1 MADPIRIGA
10 PDGTVIEF
18 PSGTGDD
25 VIKRV
30 MAQNFPAQAPSPQA
44 PATAAP
50 AHHDKGWLESADDLV
65 RAVAN
70 GMTFGLADR
79 FAAAASS
86 ATGIGGQPMGLK
98 DLVTGAGNDYASNL
112 ERERRRTDAFREEHP
127 YIAPGLN
134 MVGSMAVP
142 MGAIGAAAKG
152 GSLGIKT
159 LRAYAAGGG
168 IGTIAGALESRDWTD
183 PGQVARDAVVGG
195 LGGATIGA
203 VIPGAS
209 RVIGKGVEAVTNA
222 VRGRADGMSRSATN
236 HLVDAMR
243 ADTPAAAQAE
253 LRRLGPD
260 AMMADAGPAFL
271 GKTQGASLNSDEG
284 RNVIFNALE
293 ARDKGTNQR
302 IMSDV
307 EHALGPAEDPQTVTN
322 NIINTRSRLDEAN
335 YGHAFQNNPQ
345 VRTAPLMINIEDA
358 ILSSPERSAERR
370 ALENLQQ
377 MLTRDQRVPRL
388 GADGRQ
394 MHDTNNQPLFDTI
407 RVNQGSAEVLHKVKQ
422 ELDNVIEHELPGLG
436 VQAGALRNKEGALK
450 RFRFELNQAIEDQVP
465 GYAHANEVSA
475 RLAQRAEAVKAG
487 TQYLGEGKTTPSPAR
502 FQDEFEQRELG
513 ERIALGKGSR
523 GDIERQLGTKA
534 NDLVALKQALQG
546 EGGWN
551 TAKIGIVHG
560 DDAANELMA
569 SVDRNLKFR
578 DTHNKVSQ
586 NSQTEIRRAAR
597 EQMKPGAESKDLPIV
612 NPSST
617 ITGALATLAKRYI
630 AEPAWS
636 ALTHVDPTRSYGEI
650 GRIVTAQGAE
660 RDRHFQAILD
670 AMNRRDGNAAVA
682 SKLGDRGT
690 LAAAIVANAL
700 LDDQKKKRIYVSPY
714 RGD

>member
-10 PDGTVIEF
+10 PDGTVVEF

-30 MAQNFPAQAPSPQA
+30 MAQNFPAQAAAAQA

-50 AHHDKGWLESADDLV
+50 AHHEKGWMESADDLV

-79 FAAAASS
+79 FAAAATA
-86 ATGIGGQPMGLK
+86 ATGIGGQPKDVK

-112 ERERRRTDAFREEHP
+112 DRERRRTDAFREEHP
-127 YIAPGLN
+127 IIATGANLAGGL
-134 MVGSMAVP
+134 AVP
-142 MGAIGAAAKG
+142 IGAVGAAAKG
-152 GSLGIKT
+152 ASLGAKT
-159 LRAYAAGGG
+159 LLSGGAGAG
-168 IGTIAGALESRDWTD
+168 IGAVQGALESRDWTD
-183 PGQVARDAVVGG
+183 PTQVAKDAV
-195 LGGATIGA
+195 IGA
-203 VIPGAS
+203 GSGAILGAAIPGVS
-209 RVIGKGVEAVTNA
+209 RAVGTGVSAVANA
-222 VRGRADGMSRSATN
+222 IRGRADGLSRSATN

-243 ADTPAAAQAE
+243 ADTPAAARGE
-253 LRRLGPD
+253 LDRLGPN

-307 EHALGPAEDPQTVTN
+307 EHALGPAEDPQSVTN

-335 YGHAFQNNPQ
+335 YGHAFENNPQ

-377 MLTRDQRVPRL
+377 MLTRDRRVPRL
-388 GADGRQ
+388 GVDGRQ
-394 MHDTNNQPLFDTI
+394 MHDANNQPLFDTI
-407 RVNQGSAEVLHKVKQ
+407 RVNQGSAEVLHKVKV

-560 DDAANELMA
+560 EDAANELMA
-569 SVDRNLKFR
+569 SVERNLKFR

-597 EQMKPGAESKDLPIV
+597 EQMKPDGESKDLPIIA
-612 NPSST
+612 PSST
-617 ITGALATLAKRYI
+617 ALGMALAALKKYA
-630 AEPAWS
+630 AQPAWA
-636 ALTHVDPTRSYGEI
+636 ALTHIDPTRSYGEI
-650 GRIVTAQGAE
+650 GRVLTAQGAE

-670 AMNRRDGNAAVA
+670 AMNRREANAAVGA
-682 SKLGDRGT
+682 KVGDRAT
-690 LAAAIVANAL
+690 LASAIVANAL
-700 LDDQKKKRIYVSPY
+700 LHNRLDEQRTRK
-714 RGD
+714 